1 MYSWG
6 DGVSDATQAELD
18 RLLNSALRL
27 AQSLLS
33 EAAVFEPAA
42 LVVADDSRVLELDPD
57 RSSLGKH
64 PDAELVIDNA
74 IRHLRRVRTEVRC
87 TAVVF
92 STRLSKERTDAVEV
106 RLEHRDGTAAVIL
119 MPYKKATFG
128 GRTEYGQLRAF
139 SSRREVWA

>member
-1 MYSWG
+1 
-6 DGVSDATQAELD
+6 
-18 RLLNSALRL
+18 
-27 AQSLLS
+27 
-33 EAAVFEPAA
+33 
-42 LVVADDSRVLELDPD
+42 
-57 RSSLGKH
+57 
-64 PDAELVIDNA
+64 
-74 IRHLRRVRTEVRC
+74 
-87 TAVVF
+87 VF